1 MQYIRHLL
9 SHCRMKKN
17 TPVGLDVSDET
28 AYLLRSKA
36 NVERLLRSI
45 ENLRNR
51 PTHPSDNHL
60 HLPLINGQR
69 R

>member
-1 MQYIRHLL
+1 MRFIRCLL
-9 SHCRMKKN
+9 SRCRTKKN
-17 TPVGLDVSDET
+17 TPVGLDVSDAT

-36 NVERLLRSI
+36 NTERLLRSI

-51 PTHPSDNHL
+51 QTHPSDNHL

>member
-1 MQYIRHLL
+1 MRFIRCLL
-9 SHCRMKKN
+9 SRRRMKN
-17 TPVGLDVSDET
+17 DTPVGLDVSDET

-36 NVERLLRSI
+36 NTERLLRSI

-51 PTHPSDNHL
+51 PTHPPDNHL
-60 HLPLINGQR
+60 HLPLIQSQR